1 MDMSFAT
8 QALSTESVIKNEG
21 KLSTKVYT
29 VPEEI
34 ENWLANLKL
43 KIDQLTAEQTRYL
56 DSWEMGT

>member
-8 QALSTESVIKNEG
+8 QALATESVIKNEG